1 MSHIVS
7 RITGRS
13 IGIAAAAMTL
23 AAIASPAQAQ
33 DWPARPVRMMIGAGP
48 GGGTDII
55 ARIVADP
62 LARQLGQAVVIENRP
77 GAGTTL
83 ASEMVSKSEPD
94 GYSTVLMSAGH
105 AVAAAIYK
113 TLRYDSVTDFQA
125 ASLVAAI
132 PLVLITRNDSPIK
145 DVKTLIE
152 RARAKPDELSYGTGG
167 VGTTM
172 HLSAELLQQIEGIK
186 LRHIPHR
193 TAPQLVQALEAGDV
207 DLVFETMPAVLGQIQ
222 AGTRR
227 AIAVTTRAR
236 FPGLPNVPTLAESG
250 VRDFDVSSWYAVAF
264 PARTPAAIVDRMSA
278 AVAATVKDPDVA
290 KRALDIAFVV
300 RSSTPAETQK
310 HLEAEV
316 RRWRQVVEAR
326 GVPQQ

>member
-1 MSHIVS
+1 
-7 RITGRS
+7 
-13 IGIAAAAMTL
+13 
-23 AAIASPAQAQ
+23 
-33 DWPARPVRMMIGAGP
+33 MMIGAGP

-55 ARIVADP
+55 ARLVADP
-62 LARQLGQAVVIENRP
+62 LGKLLGQSVVIENKP

-83 ASEMVSKSEPD
+83 ASELVAKSAPD
-94 GYSTVLMSAGH
+94 GSTAVLMSAGH
-105 AVAAAIYK
+105 AVAAGIYK
-113 TLRYDSVTDFQA
+113 SLRYDSVGDFQA

-145 DVKTLIE
+145 DVNTLIE
-152 RARAKPDELSYGTGG
+152 RARAKPDEISYGTGG

-193 TAPQLVQALEAGDV
+193 TAPQLVQALESGDV

-227 AIAVTTRAR
+227 AIAVTTRER
-236 FPGLPNVPTLAESG
+236 FAGLPDVPTLSDSG
-250 VRDFDVSSWYAVAF
+250 VRDFDVSSWYAIAF
-264 PARTPAAIVDRMSA
+264 PAKTPMVIVDRMSEATA
-278 AVAATVKDPDVA
+278 AAVKDPVLA
-290 KRALDIAFVV
+290 KRALDVAFVV
-300 RSSTPAETQK
+300 KSSTPAETQK

-316 RRWRQVVEAR
+316 RRWKQVIEAR
-326 GVPQQ
+326 DVPQQ

>member
-1 MSHIVS
+1 VGNRDRPDPLPGQHGCGLTRSHGKLDNQNNDRPSRVTGEAHVS
-7 RITGRS
+7 YRQSHHRPLDRHRRGGDDTRRDC
-13 IGIAAAAMTL
+13 L
-23 AAIASPAQAQ
+23 A
-33 DWPARPVRMMIGAGP
+33 GAGA
-48 GGGTDII
+48 GLAGAANQADDRRGAWRGTDII

-83 ASEMVSKSEPD
+83 ASELVSKSEPD

-172 HLSAELLQQIEGIK
+172 HLSAELLRQIEGIK

-250 VRDFDVSSWYAVAF
+250 VRDFDVHPGMPW
-264 PARTPAAIVDRMSA
+264 
-278 AVAATVKDPDVA
+278 
-290 KRALDIAFVV
+290 
-300 RSSTPAETQK
+300 RSRPGPRRPLST
-310 HLEAEV
+310 
-316 RRWRQVVEAR
+316 
-326 GVPQQ
+326 G

>member
-1 MSHIVS
+1 MNLVRLSVL
-7 RITGRS
+7 
-13 IGIAAAAMTL
+13 IAAAVAL
-23 AAIASPAQAQ
+23 ASPVQAQ
-33 DWPARPVRMMIGAGP
+33 DWPNRPVRMMIGAGP

-55 ARIVADP
+55 ARLVADP
-62 LARQLGQAVVIENRP
+62 LAKHLGQPVVIENKP

-83 ASEMVSKSEPD
+83 ASELVAKSAPD
-94 GYSTVLMSAGH
+94 GYSAVLMSAGH

-113 TLRYDSVTDFQA
+113 TLRYDSVADFQP
-125 ASLVAAI
+125 ASLVAEI
-132 PLVLITRNDSPIK
+132 PLVLIVRNDSPIK
-145 DVKTLIE
+145 DIKTLIE

-207 DLVFETMPAVLGQIQ
+207 DVVFETMPAVLGQLQ

-227 AIAVTTRAR
+227 ALAVTTRQR
-236 FPGLPNVPTLAESG
+236 FPGLPNVPTLLESG

-264 PARTPAAIVDRMSA
+264 PAKTPMAIADKMSA

-300 RSSTPAETQK
+300 RSANPIDTQK
-310 HLEAEV
+310 HLESEV
-316 RRWRQVVEAR
+316 KRWRQVVEAR